1 VRKLSLKFQH
11 CYGIKN
17 LEYLFK
23 FENKTFAIYAPNGV
37 MKTSFAK
44 TFQDYASDKETK
56 DLAFP
61 ERVTVREI
69 TDETGNNIPK
79 DNVFVIEPYNEDYAS
94 DKITTLLANKTLKQ
108 QYDEIHKSIN
118 SAKDNFIKKLKQL
131 SGLSGRTITIEEEIE
146 NIFSESFYEVLLSLE
161 SEVEGGSPDFLHSIY
176 YKEIFN
182 DKVLAF
188 LKTKNFKTDIEE
200 YISRYNELIDQS
212 VYLKKDF
219 NFHHI
224 ETVNKQLN
232 SNNFFSAGHSVNL
245 FDGQT
250 KKEFISEEELNL
262 LVTNEKT
269 KVLSD
274 PDLQK
279 RFNTIDSKLTN
290 AELRQFR
297 DFLLDNKDV
306 LPYLVDLDSLAKQF
320 WISYFTYEKDLF
332 KALLD
337 EYKKGQDKIKGII
350 DQAKSEYTDWEKAVG
365 VFNTRFVHLPYY
377 LSIENKE
384 DVILENEIPTLSF
397 TFKDGVEERVY
408 KNNKSEKA
416 ELLKIL
422 STGEKRAL
430 YILNI
435 IFEVEARRKEF
446 QETLFIIDDIADSFD
461 YKNKYAIID
470 YLKYISEIDNFYM
483 IILTHNFDFF
493 RTVKSRSITKYSQ
506 CLFPIKTIDGI
517 SLIKAHYIDNP
528 FIKDWKLHLDE
539 DVKLLASIPF
549 IRNIIEYTRG
559 EDDDYLTL
567 TSLLHH
573 KNATYNITMGD
584 LESIFS
590 TTIQNLN
597 FASRDKTMKVV
608 DLLYTSA
615 GACSVDCERINL
627 ENKIVLSMAIRI
639 KAEAFMK
646 NAISDTVFLND
657 LETTHNQT
665 WHLFKKYSELNNN
678 EQKAI
683 DILKRVQ
690 LITPDNIH
698 INSFMYEPILD
709 MADFELI
716 QLYEDVTNIENV
728 LVSVDTQEES

>member
-1 VRKLSLKFQH
+1 MRKLSLKFQH

-17 LEYLFK
+17 LEHLFK
-23 FENKTFAIYAPNGV
+23 FSNRTFAIYAPNGV

-161 SEVEGGSPDFLHSIY
+161 SEVDGGSPDFLHSIY

-250 KKEFISEEELNL
+250 KKEFISEEELNS
-262 LVTNEKT
+262 LVTNEKI

-290 AELRQFR
+290 TELRQFR

-350 DQAKSEYTDWEKAVG
+350 DLAKSEYTDWEKAVG

-470 YLKYISEIDNFYM
+470 YLKYISEIDIFFM
-483 IILTHNFDFF
+483 IILTHNFDFY
-493 RTVKSRSITKYSQ
+493 RTIESRKITFYNQ
-506 CLFPIKTIDGI
+506 CLMAVRNASNIQLLNAEYIK
-517 SLIKAHYIDNP
+517 NP
-528 FIKDWKLHLDE
+528 FIKNWKDNLADNK
-539 DVKLLASIPF
+539 KLVASIPF
-549 IRNIIEYTRG
+549 IRNIIEYTKDD
-559 EDDDYLTL
+559 ENDDYLKL

-573 KNATYNITMGD
+573 KSNTEEIRLKDLKEVFLRAIPSIPFPDLNIEKKVID
-584 LESIFS
+584 LIYETAEECLI
-590 TTIQNLN
+590 
-597 FASRDKTMKVV
+597 ASE
-608 DLLYTSA
+608 
-615 GACSVDCERINL
+615 GINL
-627 ENKIVLSMAIRI
+627 ENKIVLSIAIRL
-639 KAEAFMK
+639 KAEEFMK
-646 NAISDTVFLND
+646 TEIPEEDSIDG
-657 LETTHNQT
+657 LEENKNQT
-665 WHLFKKYSELNNN
+665 WQLINKYSEIFNN
-678 EQKAI
+678 ELEAI
-683 DILKRVQ
+683 DILKRAQ
-690 LITPDNIH
+690 LLTPDNIH

-709 MADFELI
+709 MGDIELRG
-716 QLYEDVTNIENV
+716 LFKDLKNIRNTLIRNNDSE
-728 LVSVDTQEES
+728 